1 MNDASIIPSQLE
13 NEIKDEE
20 LERHILKTQKP
31 QQYQE
36 NVTNAL
42 ADTQQNEQV
51 SSFSRQRR
59 EYYPTIQVQVLVFWQ
74 LCYKNYNEYIILS
87 IASSANL
94 TSPGHFFAYDEALE
108 TFEENNISLFILIFI
123 KDLCV
128 DVNVNDTKSI
138 YVKYKYDLPSD
149 PEGSSYLKREMAFPD
164 DEIVLNLK
172 LPRKQLMLLNPH
184 IQTANTVEY
193 SAFKKEAK
201 QY

>member
-1 MNDASIIPSQLE
+1 MIAYRPVSNQFGIIRIHVSE

-51 SSFSRQRR
+51 SPSSRQRK
-59 EYYPTIQVQVLVFWQ
+59 EYYPTIQVLVFWQ

-87 IASSANL
+87 IAPSANL

-108 TFEENNISLFILIFI
+108 TF
-123 KDLCV
+123 
-128 DVNVNDTKSI
+128 
-138 YVKYKYDLPSD
+138 
-149 PEGSSYLKREMAFPD
+149 G
-164 DEIVLNLK
+164 
-172 LPRKQLMLLNPH
+172 
-184 IQTANTVEY
+184 
-193 SAFKKEAK
+193 
-201 QY
+201 

>member
-1 MNDASIIPSQLE
+1 MIAYRPVSNQFGIIRIHVSGIIMHLIVLMNDASIIPSQLE

-20 LERHILKTQKP
+20 LERHILNTQKP

-42 ADTQQNEQV
+42 ADIQQNEQV
-51 SSFSRQRR
+51 SPSSRQRR
-59 EYYPTIQVQVLVFWQ
+59 EYYPTIQVLVFWQ

-87 IASSANL
+87 IAPSANL

-108 TFEENNISLFILIFI
+108 TFG
-123 KDLCV
+123 
-128 DVNVNDTKSI
+128 
-138 YVKYKYDLPSD
+138 
-149 PEGSSYLKREMAFPD
+149 GSSYLKREMAFPD